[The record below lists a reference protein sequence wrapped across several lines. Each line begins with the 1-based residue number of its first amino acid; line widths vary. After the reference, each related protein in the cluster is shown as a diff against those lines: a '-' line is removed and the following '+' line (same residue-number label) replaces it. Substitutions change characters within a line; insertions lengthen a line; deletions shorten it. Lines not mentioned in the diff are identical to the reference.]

1 MPSYFITGELDGVN
15 LMDPGGIERMQ
26 SLLPNFR
33 GYSIIPGAGHWV
45 QQEAPEAFNAA
56 LLAHLHSL

>member
-1 MPSYFITGELDGVN
+1 VN

-45 QQEAPEAFNAA
+45 QQEAPEAFNTA